1 MLMPP
6 EITDD
11 TIPIE
16 EAIMLSYNSMKEK
29 EFQSM
34 VEDIAEL
41 RGWTFYHTRNSIGS
55 QKGFPDLVMLRGERE
70 VVAELKSQKGKISEE
85 QKDWLEKY
93 KLVGAEVFLW
103 RPSDIRDIEEI
114 LS

>member
-6 EITDD
+6 EMIDD

-41 RGWTFYHTRNSIGS
+41 RGWPFYHT
-55 QKGFPDLVMLRGERE
+55 
-70 VVAELKSQKGKISEE
+70 
-85 QKDWLEKY
+85 
-93 KLVGAEVFLW
+93 
-103 RPSDIRDIEEI
+103 
-114 LS
+114 